1 MKSIDYDGETL
12 WLDFSQSYTN
22 GQPVILLQYAHGE
35 TYACATACT
44 GEVLLD
50 GETILDTNNLNNI
63 LEILID
69 EGIVSKPTG
78 LSLSG
83 WCTYPIVKI
92 L

>member
-22 GQPVILLQYAHGE
+22 GQPAILLQCADGEPYAK
-35 TYACATACT
+35 ATTCT
-44 GEVLLD
+44 GEVLLE

-69 EGIVSKPTG
+69 EGIVSSPTG